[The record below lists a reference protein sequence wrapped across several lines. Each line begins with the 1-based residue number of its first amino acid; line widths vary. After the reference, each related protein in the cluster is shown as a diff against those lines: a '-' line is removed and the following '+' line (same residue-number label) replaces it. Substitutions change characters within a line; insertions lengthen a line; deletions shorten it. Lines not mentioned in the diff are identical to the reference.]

1 MNGVL
6 ERTLGILELL
16 SQHGEG
22 MELAAIADQLNIP
35 RSAVHRLLADLVR
48 LGYVRQTRGPQV
60 VHLLARDERLVA
72 CRHGRRQPARPRA
85 QSRDHPP
92 GC

>member
-22 MELAAIADQLNIP
+22 MELAAIADTLGIP

-48 LGYVRQTRGPQV
+48 LGYVRQARG
-60 VHLLARDERLVA
+60 HGDYLLTTKLVSMA
-72 CRHGRRQPARPRA
+72 CPT
-85 QSRDHPP
+85 
-92 GC
+92 